1 MNEKGNKSREK
12 EIARSLNEIKIG
24 PKNITRF
31 EKARV
36 VAIRALQLAAGAP
49 PLIDVSNLE
58 PKDPIIIAYHEFLRG
73 LLPFLIMRK
82 KPNGEYQLIPLKI
95 LVEPERN
102 RIESV
107 GKLMKEIFGIEDFM
121 RYII

>member
-1 MNEKGNKSREK
+1 MNEKKDESKGK
-12 EIARSLNEIKIG
+12 EIVRSLNEIKIG
-24 PKNITRF
+24 PRTITKF

-82 KPNGEYQLIPLKI
+82 KPNGEYQLIPLKV
-95 LVEPERN
+95 LAEPERD

-107 GKLMKEIFGIEDFM
+107 GKFIKEIFGVEDFM
-121 RYII
+121 WYII

>member
-1 MNEKGNKSREK
+1 MNGKGNESKGK
-12 EIARSLNEIKIG
+12 EIVRSLNEIRIG
-24 PKNITRF
+24 PRNITRF

-82 KPNGEYQLIPLKI
+82 KPNGEYQLIPLKV
-95 LVEPERN
+95 LAEPERN
-102 RIESV
+102 RVESISR
-107 GKLMKEIFGIEDFM
+107 LMKEIFGIENFM
-121 RYII
+121 WYII